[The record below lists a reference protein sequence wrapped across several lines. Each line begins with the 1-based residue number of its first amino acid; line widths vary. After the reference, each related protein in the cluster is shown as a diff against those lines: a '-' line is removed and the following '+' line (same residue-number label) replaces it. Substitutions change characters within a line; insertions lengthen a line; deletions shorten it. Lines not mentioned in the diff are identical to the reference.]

1 MTASDGGPP
10 PPLPP
15 PPPGPPPDAGD
26 GLPPFPVGPQRLHP
40 ASPVLDLVLSARQWA
55 FPLAI
60 LILSSG
66 ASVLLAPAALL
77 ILALIV
83 GWKVLAWSRFRYGLV
98 GDVLVIEQGVLQ
110 RSRREVPLA
119 RIQQVDLR
127 RKLRHRAL
135 GVAVVRVDT
144 AGGSS
149 GAEAVLEAIDDASAE
164 RLRAALLRRRAA
176 TLDPA
181 AAGAPTAAPGAAG
194 EGSVGEGALAAPG
207 PASSAPTAGTA
218 AEPVE
223 LVALRPA
230 QLVVAGLTG
239 SRLLA
244 ALPLAAAGVG
254 LLFELPTATTE
265 GILSSLPTGTV
276 AIVTGAVIAVP
287 VLLIAAVASSLLTD
301 FGFTLARSG
310 SDLHLR
316 RGLLDQRE
324 ATLSL
329 HRVQVVRV
337 HQNLVRRRLG
347 LHAVQLQSAGSGHE
361 SEGEVSRLTIPYVT
375 DAQLPELLDRVL
387 PTDVAHPRLVPAP
400 PAARRRSWLRVV
412 GPATIALVVAAVG
425 IGVATGSRLGAL
437 VLLAVLVAVADAEL
451 RYRNLGHV
459 GTPSLVVARSGGFV
473 RETAFVPVAKAQSTA
488 LTSSPFQRRA
498 GLATLEIHVAGRG
511 PVPMVHDGD
520 AERLARLRR
529 GALHA
534 VDARRDEAEVR
545 RRTRAE
551 AAQADPG
558 PPLAAATAAGPAA
571 TPPGTV

>member
-1 MTASDGGPP
+1 M
-10 PPLPP
+10 
-15 PPPGPPPDAGD
+15 
-26 GLPPFPVGPQRLHP
+26 
-40 ASPVLDLVLSARQWA
+40 LDLVLSARQWA

-77 ILALIV
+77 VLALIV
-83 GWKVLAWSRFRYGLV
+83 GWKVLAWSRFSYGLV

-176 TLDPA
+176 TLDPV

-194 EGSVGEGALAAPG
+194 EGSLGAPG

-223 LVALRPA
+223 LVALQPA

-287 VLLIAAVASSLLTD
+287 VLLLAAVASSLLTD
-301 FGFTLARSG
+301 FGFTLVRSG

-412 GPATIALVVAAVG
+412 GPATIALVLAAVW
-425 IGVATGSRLGAL
+425 IGVVTGSRLGAL

-488 LTSSPFQRRA
+488 LTSSPFQRRV

-529 GALHA
+529 GALHTA
-534 VDARRDEAEVR
+534 DARRDEAEVR

-571 TPPGTV
+571 TPPETV

>member
-1 MTASDGGPP
+1 M
-10 PPLPP
+10 
-15 PPPGPPPDAGD
+15 
-26 GLPPFPVGPQRLHP
+26 
-40 ASPVLDLVLSARQWA
+40 LDLVLSARQWA

-77 ILALIV
+77 VLALIV

-176 TLDPA
+176 DVDPA
-181 AAGAPTAAPGAAG
+181 APAPAAPAPPGAAG
-194 EGSVGEGALAAPG
+194 EGSIGDGALGAGG
-207 PASSAPTAGTA
+207 PTPSVPTTATA

-223 LVALRPA
+223 LIALQPA

-287 VLLIAAVASSLLTD
+287 VLLVAAVASSLLTD
-301 FGFTLARSG
+301 FGFTLVRSG

-387 PTDVAHPRLVPAP
+387 PTDVAHPDLVPAP

-412 GPATIALVVAAVG
+412 GPATVALVLAAVW

-511 PVPMVHDGD
+511 PVPLVHDGD

-534 VDARRDEAEVR
+534 ADARRDEAEVR

-558 PPLAAATAAGPAA
+558 PPHAGLGGLAGTPPAA